1 MKFKM
6 NGELDFEARNPDEAL
21 LKLGL
26 YFIAQMENPPQM
38 GLHNE
43 SDPTQP
49 DIMLDVMGM
58 LADKLKVITPV
69 NSTGYV
75 SVFGQGVF
83 VTPEMMQ

>member
-6 NGELDFEARNPDEAL
+6 NGDLIFDARNPDEAL

-26 YFIAQMENPPQM
+26 YFITQMENPPQM

-43 SDPTQP
+43 IDPSQP

-58 LADKLKVITPV
+58 LANKLTVITPV
-69 NSTGYV
+69 NSAGHV